1 MNEEV
6 QMYLEDAKE
15 KMDAAIVHLESEL
28 VKIRAGK
35 ANVAMLSGVFVD
47 YYGSMVP
54 LSQVANVSVAD
65 PRTIAVQPWE
75 RAMIVPI
82 EKAIMNSDLGMNP
95 SNDGKIIRLSVPM
108 LTEER
113 RKDLVKLVK
122 KTGEGAK
129 VAIRNERREAN
140 DKLKKMHKD
149 GDLTDDDLKSAEG
162 DVQKLTDDHIKK
174 IDDLV
179 KSKEAEVLEV

>member
-1 MNEEV
+1 MMNNV
-6 QMYLEDAKE
+6 HKMIGE
-15 KMDAAIVHLESEL
+15 KMDKTVSVLKEDL
-28 VKIRAGK
+28 LTLRAGR
-35 ANVAMLSGVFVD
+35 ANPNMLNKITVE
-47 YYGSMVP
+47 YYGSPTPLTQLANITVP
-54 LSQVANVSVAD
+54 E
-65 PRTIAVQPWE
+65 PRMLQINPYDATAISD
-75 RAMIVPI
+75 I

>member
-1 MNEEV
+1 MVNQV
-6 QMYLEDAKE
+6 HKNIGE
-15 KMDAAIVHLESEL
+15 KMNKTISVLKDEL
-28 VKIRAGK
+28 LTIRAGR
-35 ANVAMLSGVFVD
+35 ANPHILDKIVVE
-47 YYGSMVP
+47 YYGSP
-54 LSQVANVSVAD
+54 TSLSQLANVSVPE
-65 PRTIAVQPWE
+65 PRLLQINPYDVTAIND
-75 RAMIVPI
+75 I

-113 RKDLVKLVK
+113 RKDLVKQVK
-122 KTGEGAK
+122 KTGENAK

-149 GDLTDDDLKSAEG
+149 NDLTDDDLKSAE
-162 DVQKLTDDHIKK
+162 DDIQKMTDKHIKS

-179 KSKEAEVLEV
+179 KSKEVEVLEV

>member
-1 MNEEV
+1 MNNV
-6 QMYLEDAKE
+6 HKMIGE
-15 KMDAAIVHLESEL
+15 KMDKTVSVLKEDL
-28 VKIRAGK
+28 LTLRAGR
-35 ANVAMLSGVFVD
+35 ANPNMLNKITVE
-47 YYGSMVP
+47 YYGSPTPLTQLANITVP
-54 LSQVANVSVAD
+54 E
-65 PRTIAVQPWE
+65 PRMLQINPYDATAISD
-75 RAMIVPI
+75 I